1 MKFNRNG
8 DSNMLKKKWV
18 KNLFFFIAL
27 ALIGA
32 GVIVTLTIGATKGTV
47 VIVTGLG
54 LLVLTQFDWGEIK
67 VLGLEA
73 KLRNTINDAET
84 VLESLRNIALPIS
97 EISISLAAR
106 TGRWDSSTPRNE
118 LYSLVNSISFELKKI
133 CVDENNIDKI
143 KKDWYYYTAF
153 DMCNA
158 LAKNALEKLNSQRSI
173 LNNNYNKWVGG
184 KPVSDIEK
192 QIELLDPVKKAD
204 LEIKKIHSIF
214 EEKDFSKSHHNIQE
228 IIDSSVTLTPD
239 EKAQFWSENQDL
251 WNELVYFINN
261 KKLCR
266 PEFWLNYPK

>member
-1 MKFNRNG
+1 
-8 DSNMLKKKWV
+8 MLKISWV
-18 KNLFFFIAL
+18 KYTLLLL
-27 ALIGA
+27 ALLLVFY
-32 GVIVTLTIGATKGTV
+32 GVYITVNLELSRGTV
-47 VIVTGLG
+47 IIVAGFGLII
-54 LLVLTQFDWGEIK
+54 LTQFDWGEIK

-118 LYSLVNSISFELKKI
+118 LYSLVNSVSFELKKI
-133 CVDENNIDKI
+133 GVDESNIDKI

-158 LAKNALEKLNSQRSI
+158 LAKNALEKLNSHRSI

-192 QIELLDPVKKAD
+192 QSELLDPVKKAD
-204 LEIKKIHSIF
+204 LEIKKIRSIF
-214 EEKDFSKSHHNIQE
+214 EEKDFSKSHHSIQE